1 MSNKNQY
8 IDPTGRMA
16 ESTMR
21 IQDLHQAE
29 KKLVLLIET
38 AAEALSILSDEAPS
52 GVDTDQFVR
61 ERAMSFRELASRYF
75 SLVNDIQFALRSHT
89 RYLTKEASIAS
100 SANKIIPFRTSVM
113 SQHKELEIWTAAID
127 TISQRIAEIKKVA
140 QEQQQ

>member
-1 MSNKNQY
+1 MPNKNQY
-8 IDPTGRMA
+8 TDPTGRMA

-38 AAEALSILSDEAPS
+38 AAEALGILSDEAPS
-52 GVDTDQFVR
+52 DMDTDQFVR
-61 ERAMSFRELASRYF
+61 NRAMSFRELASRYF
-75 SLVNDIQFALRSHT
+75 SLDIQFALRSHT
-89 RYLTKEASIAS
+89 HYLTKEAIITS
-100 SANKIIPFRTSVM
+100 SANKIIPFKTSVI

-140 QEQQQ
+140 QE